1 MTVSL
6 IVGTLRTLAEYTRDP
21 AEILLGLNRRLL
33 GRTQGGFSTC
43 LVLRINANGEAALAN
58 AGHLA
63 PYRDGLELSVPG
75 SLPLGLSSDATY
87 DEIHFRLHESETL
100 MFITDGVLEA
110 RNPQGELYGFERV
123 AALMTGPPTVEHVV
137 DVACGFGQEDDITV
151 VSITRTAVTEPQT
164 LISLSP
170 HLAPG

>member
-87 DEIHFRLHESETL
+87 DEVQFRLHESETL

-110 RNPQGELYGFERV
+110 RNPQRELYGFERV
-123 AALMTGPPTVEHVV
+123 AALMTGRPTVQHVV
-137 DVACGFGQEDDITV
+137 DEACGFGQEDDITG
-151 VSITRTAVTEPQT
+151 SR
-164 LISLSP
+164 L
-170 HLAPG
+170 PGRL